1 MALTYKQKEIEM
13 ENSKYVK
20 TGETKNYSMFVSP
33 AHQRDINE
41 NSIESIMESMREHG
55 IISAISVRKSKIQVG
70 KYEMFDGQHT
80 IVACKRLNLP
90 VIYNEFKDVSNKAMI
105 SLNGKSRK
113 WSMHDYLKF
122 GVTDGIKDYIL
133 LDKIYK
139 AEGLPLTALI
149 MMYGGGYANIPFKE
163 LRWRALTVK
172 RGHLILKHIKEI
184 ETTFNIK
191 HVRFSRF
198 IWGFGKVIDSGKYD
212 HNRMMYQLNKCSNL
226 LTKQANPEGYTDNI
240 EMVYNFGL
248 TGKNKVQFNQK

>member
-1 MALTYKQKEIEM
+1 M

-122 GVTDGIKDYIL
+122 GVTDGIKDYI
-133 LDKIYK
+133 
-139 AEGLPLTALI
+139 
-149 MMYGGGYANIPFKE
+149 
-163 LRWRALTVK
+163 
-172 RGHLILKHIKEI
+172 
-184 ETTFNIK
+184 
-191 HVRFSRF
+191 
-198 IWGFGKVIDSGKYD
+198 
-212 HNRMMYQLNKCSNL
+212 
-226 LTKQANPEGYTDNI
+226 
-240 EMVYNFGL
+240 
-248 TGKNKVQFNQK
+248 